1 MTTVAAVPLAPDP
14 LFPQRD
20 ELVDEEALGA
30 RLSALLGEEIDACER
45 VRATYHPG
53 RSLRVLV
60 RVKVGG
66 QRRLVSA
73 RAFRP
78 GASASRFERAQ
89 VSAGAGGVLHDEC
102 LGAVFFIFPADRKLA
117 ALPRLVDGSWPR
129 VGGGPPS
136 FRLVAY
142 APEKAATA
150 AVLDPGGR
158 TSMFLKLYSD
168 ETAARTRAV
177 HLALRARGLRVPAV
191 LAWWPELK
199 GLALEPLGG
208 RRLAALEGAGG
219 WRALGTAL
227 GRLHRLEPVD
237 ARLSGRF
244 EADALRAAATT
255 IAALRPDLTAGAWT
269 LERALRH
276 AVPAR
281 SGRIACLHGDV
292 QPKNVLVRDGAASL
306 VDLDDVTGGDA
317 HADLGSALGGLRY
330 DGIVDRRD
338 PRCAEALLEAY
349 REEAGPPDADSVR
362 WYTAAALL
370 VERGL
375 RSITRLR
382 PEGLARLDAV
392 LASGLEEL
400 G

>member
-14 LFPQRD
+14 VFPQRD
-20 ELVDEEALGA
+20 EFVDEEALGA
-30 RLSALLGEEIDACER
+30 RLSALFGEEIDACER

-89 VSAGAGGVLHDEC
+89 VSAGAVLHDEY
-102 LGAVFFIFPADRKLA
+102 LGAVFCVFPADRKLA
-117 ALPRLVDGSWPR
+117 ALPRLADGSWPP
-129 VGGGPPS
+129 VGDGPPS

-150 AVLDPGGR
+150 AMFDAGGR
-158 TSMFLKLYSD
+158 VSMFVKLYSD
-168 ETAARTRAV
+168 ETDARTRAV

-208 RRLAALEGAGG
+208 TRLAALQGVEG
-219 WRALGTAL
+219 WRALGATL
-227 GRLHRLEPVD
+227 GHLHRLEPVD
-237 ARLSGRF
+237 ARLSNRY

-255 IAALRPDLTAGAWT
+255 IAALRPDLTAGAKT
-269 LERALRH
+269 LERALRR
-276 AVPAR
+276 AAPAW
-281 SGRIACLHGDV
+281 SGKVACLHGDV
-292 QPKNVLVRDGAASL
+292 QPKNVLVEDGAASL

-338 PRCAEALLEAY
+338 PRCAEALLEGY
-349 REEAGPPDADSVR
+349 REEASPPDADRLR

-382 PEGLARLDAV
+382 TEGLARLDAV